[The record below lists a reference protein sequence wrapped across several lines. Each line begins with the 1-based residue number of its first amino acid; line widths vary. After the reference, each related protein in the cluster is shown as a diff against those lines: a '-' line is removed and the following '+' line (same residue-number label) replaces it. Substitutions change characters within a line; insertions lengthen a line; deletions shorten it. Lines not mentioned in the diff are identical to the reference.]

1 MIKSRKKYSKE
12 FKQQAVELLENGTMS
27 TRELA
32 EELGVHANL
41 LYRWREKIHGTQE
54 EPFPGNGRLSPEQDE
69 LRRLKRENADLKM
82 ERDILKKAINI
93 FSKTPK

>member
-1 MIKSRKKYSKE
+1 MIKSRKKYSKD
-12 FKQQAVELLENGTMS
+12 FKQQAVELLENSTMS
-27 TRELA
+27 TKELA
-32 EELGVHANL
+32 EELDIHPNL
-41 LYRWREKIHGTQE
+41 LYRWREKIQGTQE

>member
-1 MIKSRKKYSKE
+1 MIKSRKKYSKD
-12 FKQQAVELLENGTMS
+12 FKEQAVELLENGTMS

-32 EELGVHANL
+32 EELGVHPNL
-41 LYRWREKIHGTQE
+41 LYRWREKIQGTQE

>member
-1 MIKSRKKYSKE
+1 MIKTRKKYSKE
-12 FKQQAVELLENGTMS
+12 FKQQAVELLENGSMS
-27 TRELA
+27 TCELA
-32 EELGVHANL
+32 EELGVHVNL
-41 LYRWREKIHGTQE
+41 LYRWREKMNGTQE